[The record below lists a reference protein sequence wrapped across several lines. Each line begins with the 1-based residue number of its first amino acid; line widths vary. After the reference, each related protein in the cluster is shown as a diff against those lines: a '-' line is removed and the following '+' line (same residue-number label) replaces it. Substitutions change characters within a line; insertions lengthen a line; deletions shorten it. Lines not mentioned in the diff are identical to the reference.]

1 MSQSPTSMCDGL
13 FWEIIERSVMK
24 NESSETLKTF
34 MAEAEIIANY
44 LRQQIRQGS
53 ISQALYV
60 ENIRRFL
67 SAHENLKNTLK

>member
-1 MSQSPTSMCDGL
+1 MCDRL

-44 LRQQIRQGS
+44 LRQQVRQGS

-67 SAHENLKNTLK
+67 SAHENLKDTLK